1 MKKYVMS
8 FFVII
13 LVLFLT
19 GCGSSNSDL
28 GLKDDKDKPNP
39 PVANKEIVKIVKGY
53 EEGNDEAIVKL
64 ENDNKYYVVDDKILY
79 SFEEKEENEN
89 FFKIRDKYLVV
100 YKISKKERVNYI
112 LNLETGKK
120 IYEGTDILEYID
132 ITEDGYVLVKE
143 IKEELSGTT
152 YKYKIVDKNG
162 KETWRDDDSYYNAN
176 MFKAIYKNVVVYSDI
191 SYNTFKIIDA
201 VSGKET
207 DFGLTGH
214 NSYFEYHVYGDDI
227 LMGISANNDKYR
239 IYKVSENT
247 MINTKLSHVK
257 KLLDDKRVYAEPLWE
272 TPGIYN
278 YEDQKLLKGF
288 DEGGI
293 VHFAEYNDKYYIISQ
308 TNFYYVI
315 DDNYN
320 YVKEP
325 VKLPDDMTYNSVEF
339 KEFGMVIK
347 KGAASGTIN
356 YVTYEDI
363 LKEANFLDKKKTVE
377 GNLDGANKEYGFLG
391 KDGKYKLVEMK
402 TLKEVKLSK

>member
-1 MKKYVMS
+1 
-8 FFVII
+8 
-13 LVLFLT
+13 
-19 GCGSSNSDL
+19 
-28 GLKDDKDKPNP
+28 
-39 PVANKEIVKIVKGY
+39 
-53 EEGNDEAIVKL
+53 
-64 ENDNKYYVVDDKILY
+64 
-79 SFEEKEENEN
+79 
-89 FFKIRDKYLVV
+89 
-100 YKISKKERVNYI
+100 
-112 LNLETGKK
+112 
-120 IYEGTDILEYID
+120 
-132 ITEDGYVLVKE
+132 
-143 IKEELSGTT
+143 
-152 YKYKIVDKNG
+152 
-162 KETWRDDDSYYNAN
+162 
-176 MFKAIYKNVVVYSDI
+176 
-191 SYNTFKIIDA
+191 
-201 VSGKET
+201 
-207 DFGLTGH
+207 
-214 NSYFEYHVYGDDI
+214 
-227 LMGISANNDKYR
+227 
-239 IYKVSENT
+239 

-347 KGAASGTIN
+347 KGAATGTIN

-363 LKEANFLDKKKTVE
+363 LKEDNFLDKKKTVE
-377 GNLDGANKEYGFLG
+377 GKLDGTNKEYGFLG
-391 KDGKYKLVEMK
+391 KDGKYKLVEMN